1 MSFRDLRNFTEMM
14 RTLGYSRLI
23 SMENF
28 RNPNFTLVAEILVW
42 LIKRFDQEFELTNDV
57 GTEEERVAMIRSVA
71 QFMATKANIKLN
83 TKRLYQADGY
93 AVIELLKITSL
104 LHDALKSQ
112 HVTEDN
118 ENTTHID
125 QLTEKVNDL
134 KFSRELASEITTK
147 GAKLYEFLGQ
157 EVTLRVSIVHLVVSN
172 HLGIPSRFF
181 SFFVNDLKF
190 SRELASE
197 ITTKGAKLYEFLG
210 QEVTLRAKT
219 RRLAESIRSDDSLK
233 LFDDEEDGEG
243 GGGGVAPPLSTSQA
257 SVAPPTIQSIQETA
271 NRLRTATGS
280 AFLAEYEVLEAELKK
295 LHQEPAFLAEYEV
308 LEAELKKLHQEYVM
322 RFRCLSHLQHQI
334 EELDH
339 QEQERM
345 EEAQAKTRRL
355 AESIRSDDSLKL
367 FDDEEDGE
375 GGGGGVAPPLSTSQA
390 SVAPPT
396 IQSIQETANRLR
408 TATGS
413 AAKVISGRRRVY
425 GSMNPSDS
433 SSDDD
438 DDDDDDDF
446 LLDDDDEDSQ
456 QQDRSQIS
464 KHDDNSDDDF

>member
-1 MSFRDLRNFTEMM
+1 MIKNLSKESKEHLLSLYNQIWTTSTFPDSWRTSIIVPIAKPGRDPKDPKNYRPI
-14 RTLGYSRLI
+14 SLI
-23 SMENF
+23 SC
-28 RNPNFTLVAEILVW
+28 
-42 LIKRFDQEFELTNDV
+42 
-57 GTEEERVAMIRSVA
+57 
-71 QFMATKANIKLN
+71 
-83 TKRLYQADGY
+83 
-93 AVIELLKITSL
+93 
-104 LHDALKSQ
+104 
-112 HVTEDN
+112 
-118 ENTTHID
+118 
-125 QLTEKVNDL
+125 VNDL

-157 EVTLRVSIVHLVVSN
+157 EVTLREARNNCINTQL
-172 HLGIPSRFF
+172 
-181 SFFVNDLKF
+181 
-190 SRELASE
+190 ELTDIETSLDQAINETKDKVDHIKSLIDNIAASE
-197 ITTKGAKLYEFLG
+197 VSLDKKIEKRQIELDRNVK
-210 QEVTLRAKT
+210 
-219 RRLAESIRSDDSLK
+219 RLQ
-233 LFDDEEDGEG
+233 
-243 GGGGVAPPLSTSQA
+243 T
-257 SVAPPTIQSIQETA
+257 
-271 NRLRTATGS
+271 
-280 AFLAEYEVLEAELKK
+280 LKK
-295 LHQEPAFLAEYEV
+295 VKPAFLAEYEV

-367 FDDEEDGE
+367 FDDEEDGGGG

-438 DDDDDDDF
+438 DDDDDF

>member
-42 LIKRFDQEFELTNDV
+42 LIKRFDQEFELTTDV

-157 EVTLRVSIVHLVVSN
+157 EVTLREARNNCINTQL
-172 HLGIPSRFF
+172 
-181 SFFVNDLKF
+181 
-190 SRELASE
+190 ELTDIETSLDQAINETKDKVDHIKSLIDNIAASE
-197 ITTKGAKLYEFLG
+197 VSLDKKIEKRQIELDRNVK
-210 QEVTLRAKT
+210 
-219 RRLAESIRSDDSLK
+219 RLQ
-233 LFDDEEDGEG
+233 
-243 GGGGVAPPLSTSQA
+243 T
-257 SVAPPTIQSIQETA
+257 
-271 NRLRTATGS
+271 
-280 AFLAEYEVLEAELKK
+280 LKK
-295 LHQEPAFLAEYEV
+295 VKPAFLAEYEV

-367 FDDEEDGE
+367 FDDEEDGGGG

-438 DDDDDDDF
+438 DDDDDF

>member
-42 LIKRFDQEFELTNDV
+42 LIKRFDQEFELTTDV

-157 EVTLRVSIVHLVVSN
+157 EVTLREARNNCINTQL
-172 HLGIPSRFF
+172 
-181 SFFVNDLKF
+181 
-190 SRELASE
+190 ELTDIETSLDQAINETKDKVDHIKSLIDNIAASE
-197 ITTKGAKLYEFLG
+197 VSLDKKIEKRQIELDRNVK
-210 QEVTLRAKT
+210 
-219 RRLAESIRSDDSLK
+219 RLQ
-233 LFDDEEDGEG
+233 
-243 GGGGVAPPLSTSQA
+243 T
-257 SVAPPTIQSIQETA
+257 
-271 NRLRTATGS
+271 
-280 AFLAEYEVLEAELKK
+280 LKK
-295 LHQEPAFLAEYEV
+295 VKPAFLAEYEV

-367 FDDEEDGE
+367 FDDEEDGGGGG

-438 DDDDDDDF
+438 DDDDDF

>member
-157 EVTLRVSIVHLVVSN
+157 EVTLR
-172 HLGIPSRFF
+172 
-181 SFFVNDLKF
+181 VNDLKF